1 MSIVLNL
8 HSGILIPLELN
19 LCKNATKYK
28 SLNIKMGKHM
38 KLNEIIKFIK
48 SDLYRYTG
56 DISKKNFLRHYL
68 SNRSFCYSFWFRLSK
83 HDNIIIRNF
92 AKVKH
97 YRLTK
102 KYGIQIPL
110 SVDIGYGLYIG
121 HGMALVLNPTTKIGN
136 NCNLSQ
142 FTTIG
147 SNHGQA
153 ATIGDNVY
161 IGPNVC
167 IVEDVKIGN
176 NVTIGAGSIVTK
188 DIPDNSTAVGVPAK
202 VISNNNPGRYVNRRW
217 LKVSS

>member
-1 MSIVLNL
+1 
-8 HSGILIPLELN
+8 
-19 LCKNATKYK
+19 
-28 SLNIKMGKHM
+28 
-38 KLNEIIKFIK
+38 
-48 SDLYRYTG
+48 
-56 DISKKNFLRHYL
+56 
-68 SNRSFCYSFWFRLSK
+68 
-83 HDNIIIRNF
+83 
-92 AKVKH
+92 
-97 YRLTK
+97 
-102 KYGIQIPL
+102 
-110 SVDIGYGLYIG
+110 
-121 HGMALVLNPTTKIGN
+121 MALVLNLTTKIGT

-217 LKVSS
+217 LKV